1 MGSSVTDEELVRA
14 LLLRAT
20 NDLEAPVHRPLHRLR
35 VVAPGPWATHE
46 PSGRRVH
53 VLRSAG
59 VSAALV
65 VALILGFVILGG
77 RSQVPMQT
85 SPPSIHPS
93 PLVNNTHVL
102 DQLAA
107 SVQSIPAPLGR
118 YVVQTEVQTEG
129 STRYLKASIIDS
141 QTGNTWTYQRGPG
154 VPSVLP
160 MAPGFSPTEAELQAS
175 YPTDPTALR
184 SALLAQAVGTG
195 SNSAISQ
202 TSNDLVVNSALNAL
216 WNPLVQPA
224 LRSALLEVIAASPGV
239 STSSTTTDSLG
250 RPAVEISYLDV
261 AIGERLSVYLDPK
274 TGEVLETLR
283 TSTSAT
289 TASSIE
295 GEDLFLRQYW
305 SATFPSGDPLTGV
318 QLPG

>member
-1 MGSSVTDEELVRA
+1 MTDEELVRS
-14 LLLRAT
+14 LLRRAT
-20 NDLEAPVHRPLHRLR
+20 NDLEPPVHRPAHRLR
-35 VVAPGPWATHE
+35 IVAQE
-46 PSGRRVH
+46 PRGMHQPRQSRVR

-65 VALILGFVILGG
+65 AAAVLGFVMLGG

-85 SPPSIHPS
+85 SPPSIHRS

-107 SVQSIPAPLGR
+107 SVQSIPAPTGR
-118 YVVQTEVQTEG
+118 YVVQTEVQSEG
-129 STRYLKASIIDS
+129 TTRYLKASIIDS

-160 MAPGFSPTEAELQAS
+160 MAPGFSPTEVEFQTS

-184 SALLAQAVGTG
+184 SALLAQAVET
-195 SNSAISQ
+195 SANGAIAQ
-202 TSNDLVVNSALNAL
+202 TSNDLVVNDALNAL

-239 STSSTTTDSLG
+239 ATSSTTTDSLG
-250 RPAVEISYLDV
+250 RPAVEISYLDL
-261 AIGERLSVYLDPK
+261 ALGERLAVYLDPK
-274 TGEVLETLR
+274 TGEVLETSR
-283 TSTSAT
+283 TPISPTTAT
-289 TASSIE
+289 TGA

-305 SATFPSGDPLTGV
+305 TTTFPSSDPLTGV
-318 QLPG
+318 KLPGQ